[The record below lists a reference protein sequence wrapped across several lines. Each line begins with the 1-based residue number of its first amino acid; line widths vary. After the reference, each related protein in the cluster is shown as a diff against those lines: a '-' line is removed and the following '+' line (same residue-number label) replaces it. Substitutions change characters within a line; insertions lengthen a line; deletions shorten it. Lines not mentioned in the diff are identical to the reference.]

1 MKGNPEKKNES
12 KNVVRQCTV
21 SVWTLNVRKKLIPTD
36 IDIGSSGGG
45 EFEILRFLKVS
56 FWDNTQN
63 TEPKKAYSL
72 ARARAAGAHGEFRKK
87 KRKVGVMTL
96 LIRSIEAAARM
107 SGCRKGDTCDHPGGD
122 DSGVDG
128 RK

>member
-1 MKGNPEKKNES
+1 MKGNPGKKNES

-36 IDIGSSGGG
+36 IDIGSSGGWL
-45 EFEILRFLKVS
+45 FEILRFLKVS
-56 FWDNTQN
+56 FRGTQN

-87 KRKVGVMTL
+87 NGKWGL
-96 LIRSIEAAARM
+96 
-107 SGCRKGDTCDHPGGD
+107 
-122 DSGVDG
+122 
-128 RK
+128 